1 MTENKKLGRA
11 MPYLTVF
18 AMLIVWELT
27 CILLAVPSFV
37 LPRPSIVAIS
47 LYQNFGTIWFH
58 AERTLL
64 TTLLGFGVAVVVGV
78 ILGILVGSSRLIYQG
93 LYPVLIGFNSVPKV
107 ALVPLMV
114 VWFGIGYVP
123 AVLTAF
129 MLSFFPIAVNI
140 ATGIATLEPELQDV
154 LRSLGASRLDV
165 IRRVGLPRSLPYF
178 FASLKIAITLA
189 FVGSVISETLAS
201 DRGIGAL
208 VEQASANF
216 KIPLVFAGL
225 VVVATLGIAMYAI
238 FAYME
243 KRMTHWAT
251 RTIEFG
257 IGG

>member
-64 TTLLGFGVAVVVGV
+64 TTLLGFALAVVVGV

>member
-1 MTENKKLGRA
+1 MNTNKQLGRA
-11 MPYLTVF
+11 MPYLAVF
-18 AMLIVWELT
+18 AMLLLWELT
-27 CILLAVPSFV
+27 CVIFTIPSFV
-37 LPRPSIVAIS
+37 LPRPSVVAVS
-47 LYQNFGTIWFH
+47 LYQNFDIIWFH

-64 TTLLGFGVAVVVGV
+64 TTLLGFGLAVIVGLV
-78 ILGILVGSSRLIYQG
+78 LGVLVGSSQLVYQG

-114 VWFGIGYVP
+114 VWFGIGTIP

-140 ATGIATLEPELQDV
+140 ATGIATVEPELQDV
-154 LRSLGASRLDV
+154 LRSLGASRLDIV
-165 IRRVGLPRSLPYF
+165 YRVGLPRSMPYF

-201 DRGIGAL
+201 DRGIGTL

-225 VVVATLGIAMYAI
+225 VVVATLGIVMYAI
-238 FAYME
+238 FAFLE

-251 RTIEFG
+251 RTVEFG

>member
-1 MTENKKLGRA
+1 MIDKKQLGRA

-18 AMLIVWELT
+18 AMLVIWELI
-27 CILLAVPSFV
+27 CILFAVPSFV

-58 AERTLL
+58 AERTLF
-64 TTLLGFGVAVVVGV
+64 TTLLGFGLAVVVGV
-78 ILGILVGSSRLIYQG
+78 ILGIFVGSSRLIYQG

-114 VWFGIGYVP
+114 VWFGIGSVP

-201 DRGIGAL
+201 DRGIGTL

-238 FAYME
+238 FAYIE

>member
-1 MTENKKLGRA
+1 MTDKKQIGRA

-18 AMLIVWELT
+18 AMLVIWELT
-27 CILLAVPSFV
+27 CILFAVPSFV

-58 AERTLL
+58 AERTLF
-64 TTLLGFGVAVVVGV
+64 TTLVGFGLAVVVGV
-78 ILGILVGSSRLIYQG
+78 ILGIFVGSSRLIYQG

-238 FAYME
+238 FAFIE